1 LNNKVAAIQ
10 GVVESADTVPTE
22 QSGEVFQMLSGK
34 VDEHLN
40 ALDNAVKTELPR
52 VNQMLQRQKLAPI
65 KAEPLDPKKEE
76 GKKKPDGG
84 HF

>member
-1 LNNKVAAIQ
+1 
-10 GVVESADTVPTE
+10 
-22 QSGEVFQMLSGK
+22 MLSGK

-65 KAEPLDPKKEE
+65 KAEPLDPNKPADKDK
-76 GKKKPDGG
+76 GKGQEQEQ
-84 HF
+84 